1 MCADFLAGRTE
12 ESTPEEILMLIH
24 HLVKLLPGEYQARL
38 AGQGREEELATAAK
52 C

>member
-12 ESTPEEILMLIH
+12 ESAQEEILLLIH
-24 HLVKLLPGEYQARL
+24 RLVGLLPPDYQA
-38 AGQGREEELATAAK
+38 GIAARSPDNEQAPAAR